1 MYQIGGE
8 YALKKLKV
16 ARYGYLLISLLFCLS
31 AFAYWLIPAR
41 SPTVTCRVSGGILIA
56 YGVIRILG
64 FFSEDLYCLAF
75 RYDLACGL
83 LLIALGVVVWIKGDG
98 SYPYLAPGLGWIA
111 LLDSFLKIQMSKE
124 AKDFGLPQ
132 WKILLLMA
140 VLTALS
146 SFLLIINGFPGP
158 QATDILTGCTLL
170 LEGILNWFTVIF
182 TVKQCRKKGSAE
194 EEFS

>member
-1 MYQIGGE
+1 MR
-8 YALKKLKV
+8 KLKV

-31 AFAYWLIPAR
+31 AFAYQLIPAR
-41 SPTVTCRVSGGILIA
+41 SPAVTCWVSGGILIA
-56 YGVIRILG
+56 YGVIRVLG

-83 LLIALGVVVWIKGDG
+83 LLMVLGIVVWIKGDS
-98 SYPYLAPGLGWIA
+98 SYLYLVPGLGWIA

-132 WKILLLMA
+132 WKILLLLA

-146 SFLLIINGFPGP
+146 SFLLVINGFPGP
-158 QATDILTGCTLL
+158 QVTDLLVSYTLL
-170 LEGILNWFTVIF
+170 LEGIMNWITVKF
-182 TVKQCRKKGSAE
+182 TVKQCGKNAHTKK
-194 EEFS
+194 

>member
-1 MYQIGGE
+1 MR
-8 YALKKLKV
+8 KLKI
-16 ARYGYLLISLLFCLS
+16 ARYGYLLVSLLFCLS
-31 AFAYWLIPAR
+31 AFAYWLFPAR
-41 SPTVTCRVSGGILIA
+41 SPTIICWISGGILVA
-56 YGVIRILG
+56 YGVIRVLG

-83 LLIALGVVVWIKGDG
+83 LLMALGVVVWIKGDS
-98 SYPYLAPGLGWIA
+98 SYLYLVPGLGWVA

-146 SFLLIINGFPGP
+146 SFLLIINGFPDS
-158 QATDILTGCTLL
+158 QATDILVSCTLL
-170 LEGILNWFTVIF
+170 LEGFMNWITVIF
-182 TVKQCRKKGSAE
+182 TIKQCRTNDSAE
-194 EEFS
+194 NEVS